1 MDTITAKILV
11 FFLSVFILVIVAHQ
25 ITLVFDDG
33 YETETAIIYSSAE
46 KVALKGIY
54 VRNETVITNEKNGV
68 LSYPNI
74 DGSKIAK
81 DSVVAYVYRTEN
93 DIFVNQQ
100 IEKLKEE
107 VDLLEKE
114 QSPGTTDV
122 VELEFISKLIEEKY
136 QTITAMIAKNDLEGL
151 AEERKNFQ
159 SLLGIYQIVINEE
172 TDYNDRIDRLND
184 RIEELEKKKTD
195 PIDAVTVS
203 DSGYFISHVD
213 GYEGELKPDKLN
225 EIDIDDLKEI
235 IENNGYNGG
244 LVSKRAV
251 GKLVDGYEW
260 KLIGI
265 VNENTADFKTGSNVS
280 VQLSSTPDTVTA
292 VIEDVIK
299 TDNKDE
305 SIIILSCEKLN
316 YNLVQNRIELIEIIL
331 TDYNGIR
338 IPRDAIRFN
347 KENEKGVYILLGQK
361 IAFKKIDV
369 IYECEEYLLSKITSD
384 TSYVSVYDDIIT
396 EGIIPLDMVEYSEE
410 TSVTESIT
418 EASQSSAVVI
428 GEQTST
434 AITEETEVS
443 STDNT
448 EVDENVS

>member
-68 LSYPNI
+68 LSYPNV

-107 VDLLEKE
+107 AELLEKE

-172 TDYNDRIDRLND
+172 TDYNDRIDRLHD
-184 RIEELEKKKTD
+184 RINELEKKKTD

-235 IENNGYNGG
+235 IENNGYNSG

-265 VNENTADFKTGSNVS
+265 VNENTADFRTGSNVS
-280 VQLSSTPDTVTA
+280 VKLSSTPDTVTA
-292 VIEDVIK
+292 VIEDIIK
-299 TDNKDE
+299 TDNEDE

-361 IAFKKIDV
+361 IAFRKIDV

-396 EGIIPLDMVEYSEE
+396 EGIIPLEMVEYTEE
-410 TSVTESIT
+410 TSVTESVT
-418 EASQSSAVVI
+418 GASQSSTLVI
-428 GEQTST
+428 GEQTS
-434 AITEETEVS
+434 AAVTEETDAS

-448 EVDENVS
+448 EVDENV